1 MLPIRDQISI
11 LARLSKIDHG
21 IAEEELQLINAVGKR
36 NGMTHEEIA
45 EVFESP
51 NEVGRLLDL
60 PSEEKFSHLVMII
73 QLMKIDRK
81 IHKLE
86 IQFCEKIAIKLGYKP
101 GVIADLSAFIY
112 SNPGMGMGMGMDI
125 ECLKAIANKQLMYRA
140 EDQ

>member
-11 LARLSKIDHG
+11 LARLSKVDHG

-86 IQFCEKIAIKLGYKP
+86 IQFCEKIAIKLGYKS

-112 SNPGMGMGMGMDI
+112 SNPGMGMGMDI